1 MCFKTISGSTYIVD
15 SISKT
20 VSGGCITTPLAFTTA
35 RCIVGTKGVIN
46 LADGRTIVTSTI
58 VSYI

>member
-1 MCFKTISGSTYIVD
+1 MRFKTI
-15 SISKT
+15 
-20 VSGGCITTPLAFTTA
+20 SGGCITTPLAFTTA
-35 RCIVGTKGVIN
+35 RCIVGTNGVIN